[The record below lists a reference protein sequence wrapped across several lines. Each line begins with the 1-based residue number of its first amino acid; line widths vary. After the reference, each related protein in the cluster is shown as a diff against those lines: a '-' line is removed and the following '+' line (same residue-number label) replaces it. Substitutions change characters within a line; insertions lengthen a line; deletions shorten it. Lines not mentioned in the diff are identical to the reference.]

1 MAQGMK
7 RHGFAGQPA
16 SHGNSL
22 SHRVMGSAGQSQGG
36 GSRVLPGKRM
46 PGRMG
51 GHRHT
56 IQNLT
61 VLSVDNELGTI
72 IVSGMCSGFSI
83 DIYGLQEAIPG
94 PVSGPKGTTVM
105 VQDAIK
111 RPPKLPFSEASS

>member
-1 MAQGMK
+1 MK

-22 SHRVMGSAGQSQGG
+22 AHRIMGSAGQSQGG

-56 IQNLT
+56 IQNLV
-61 VLSVDNELGTI
+61 VLSVDNELGTV
-72 IVSGMCSGFSI
+72 IVSGMCSSYSA
-83 DIYGLQEAIPG
+83 DIYGLQVVPRTGERPKWLNCHGPG
-94 PVSGPKGTTVM
+94 LDQTTS
-105 VQDAIK
+105 K
-111 RPPKLPFSEASS
+111 TSLL

>member
-1 MAQGMK
+1 MK

-56 IQNLT
+56 VQNLM
-61 VLSVDNELGTI
+61 VLSVNNELGTVT
-72 IVSGMCSGFSI
+72 VSGMCSSYSA
-83 DIYGLQEAIPG
+83 DTYRLQEAVPG
-94 PVSGPKGTTVM
+94 AVSGSNGTTVM

-111 RPPKLPFSEASS
+111 RPPKLLS

>member
-1 MAQGMK
+1 MK

-22 SHRVMGSAGQSQGG
+22 AHRIMGSAGQSQGG

-56 IQNLT
+56 IQNLAI
-61 VLSVDNELGTI
+61 LSVDNELGTV
-72 IVSGMCSGFSI
+72 IV
-83 DIYGLQEAIPG
+83 AG
-94 PVSGPKGTTVM
+94 PVNGPKGSTVM
-105 VQDAIK
+105 VQDSIK
-111 RPPKLPFSEASS
+111 RPPKLPFSEGPP

>member
-1 MAQGMK
+1 MK

-56 IQNLT
+56 VQNLI
-61 VLSVDNELGTI
+61 VLSVDNELGTV
-72 IVSGMCSGFSI
+72 IVSGMCSSYLA
-83 DIYGLQEAIPG
+83 DIYGLQVAVPG
-94 PVSGPKGTTVM
+94 PLSGPTGTTVM

-111 RPPKLPFSEASS
+111 RPPKPLFSEASS